1 MALQLTQLERLPGAA
16 DANLEALTRAIVS
29 RRYGMLGALRERRNQ
44 PGVEFYLRVERHGE
58 LGDPGRVWGWSCKW
72 FVLNNR
78 NELSAK
84 QREQIEDSLAKA
96 IEHVKGLTDFVLCLP
111 LRPAKKDEDW
121 ITGLGTTAGVT
132 TSLWA
137 SENFDAQLAG
147 HDELRSTFFG
157 ELALTPDIL
166 ARNHE
171 RSVAPVKGRW
181 VPLLHTSN
189 HVEDHID
196 RALLRP
202 KSFEALDAHVQ
213 TIAIRTAALRGAL
226 TDIDDEAARSAA
238 DAVAGDLEQFVKGLG
253 AIVDAGRNHRPI
265 EALER
270 IVDQQLPATTPRAL
284 RSVVLSLRKQRLSSA
299 LAATGIGANIH
310 DTVRWLAEAR
320 AHAQAPLMAVVAA
333 AGQGKTHL
341 AAQLTAPA
349 GRPIAGVFIPGGRL
363 RVGGSL
369 DDLARRI
376 PGIKVDRFE
385 DLLEALNS
393 AGIRAGSRVP
403 LVIDG
408 LNEAERPAEWRA
420 LLEELVP
427 ALGDYPS
434 VAVIV
439 TLREALAAT
448 AVPGAT
454 SKLELEWYEPEVREM
469 VTAYF
474 GHYLINASGAWLPLT
489 MFQNPLFVR
498 MYCEAANHDR
508 EAPVGMEAL
517 PTSLIG
523 VFERYRDGAI
533 QRLAADPA
541 HKTVPA
547 DQIKRRLAAVA
558 LEMWT
563 RDVRR
568 LPSEQAQAILDAGET
583 NWDES
588 LFRRLEEEGVLI
600 REEVDGGVD
609 TETSFLFD
617 RFVGYLIADALL
629 TRMTYS
635 EVNER
640 LADVNLWTALLGKD
654 GHPLGEDVAY
664 GLAGLV
670 PRRFT
675 AHHLWKPAPE
685 QHRSWA
691 LTRELDSESEFLDDS
706 TVDELVTLI
715 ASWEWTSPGRR
726 AYGRWHP
733 FDRVWEVRASPAH
746 LLNARFLDRVL
757 RQLSLPERDR
767 AWTEWTRHRTD
778 EQLLDEVTWTIERW
792 TRRLDRAESDDLD
805 AQSLAWLLASTHR
818 ELRDLATKA
827 LQRYGRPEPKR
838 LFDLAARM
846 LDVDDPYIV
855 ERLAAAAFGAACA
868 HQMPDPEGAFEQAL
882 SGWLAELRDRFL
894 TDGSNPT
901 SHALLRSYVQAVY
914 EFAGTN
920 HPSAVP
926 DTVDPTSPAFATPAT
941 VPVMADDDPNAAECD
956 RTFGMDFENYVIG
969 HAIKGRGNY
978 NFEHQGYRRA
988 RGEVMARVWELG
1000 WRAARLGDIDHEIAE
1015 RSQPT
1020 STRARFERY
1029 GKKYGWIGYYELVGR
1044 LADAENLP
1052 DWWAGAGRHVT
1063 PDIDPTFPEN
1073 PPFLP
1078 IPLPEWAPAGQV
1090 DEKTWLRTGTVDVPA
1105 DLWSPEELHDV
1116 AGGWLLVEGFLEH
1129 RRDGRKV
1136 FGFFRTILLDPTDL
1150 DPAVELAKEVD
1161 YPGND
1166 FFPEL
1171 PNIRDVFAGETP
1183 WSKRF
1188 EVKHDDDDD
1197 SDYRPRPALRR
1208 DWQDAGIRVG
1218 QLGVDLSPID
1228 GPTAL
1233 DQAYGVPS
1241 YEFADR
1247 FGLRQLPGTLDLVG
1261 LDGTRASAAFRV
1273 NEPWRGQLLFLRR
1286 DLVAEFAGDRR
1297 IVQVAWG
1304 EREVTVE
1311 WRAVPAWARSAHES
1325 YAHIWRSLRV
1335 LDERGSSEQI
1345 PGGTVP

>member
-16 DANLEALTRAIVS
+16 DANFEALTRAIVS
-29 RRYGMLGALRERRNQ
+29 RRFGRLGALRERRNQ
-44 PGVEFYLRVERHGE
+44 PGVEFYLRVEYPGE

-72 FVLNNR
+72 FMLDNR

-84 QREQIEDSLAKA
+84 QRDQIEDSLAKA

-111 LRPAKKDEDW
+111 QRPAKKDEDW
-121 ITGLGTTAGVT
+121 IAGLGTAVGVT

-147 HDELRSTFFG
+147 HDGLRSTFFG
-157 ELALTPDIL
+157 ELAFTPDLL
-166 ARNHE
+166 AKSHE

-189 HVEDHID
+189 HVEEHIH

-202 KSFEALDAHVQ
+202 ESFDSLDEHAK
-213 TIAIRTAALRGAL
+213 TIGSRAAALRGAL
-226 TDIDDEAARSAA
+226 ADIGDEAARAAA
-238 DAVAGDLEQFVKGLG
+238 DAVVGDLERFVDSLE
-253 AIVDAGRNHRPI
+253 AIVDAGRSRRPV
-265 EALER
+265 EAFER
-270 IVDQQLPATTPRAL
+270 IVDQQPPATTPRTL
-284 RSVVLSLRKQRLSSA
+284 RSVVLSLRKQRLSAA
-299 LAATGIGANIH
+299 LAVTGIGANVH
-310 DTVRWLAEAR
+310 DAVRWLKDAQ

-341 AAQLTAPA
+341 SAQLTAPA
-349 GRPIAGVFIPGGRL
+349 GRPIAGVFIPGGWL

-376 PGIKVDRFE
+376 PGIKVDRFD

-393 AGIRAGSRVP
+393 AGNRAGSRIP

-408 LNEAERPAEWRA
+408 LNEAERPAEWRV
-420 LLEELVP
+420 LLDELIPV
-427 ALGDYPS
+427 LGDYPN

-439 TLREALAAT
+439 TLREVLATT
-448 AVPGAT
+448 AVPDAAT
-454 SKLELEWYEPEVREM
+454 TLELKWYEPEVREM

-474 GHYLINASGAWLPLT
+474 DHYLINAFGAWLPLT
-489 MFQNPLFVR
+489 IFQNPLFVR

-508 EAPVGMEAL
+508 QAPVGMETL

-541 HKTVPA
+541 HKPVPA

-558 LEMWT
+558 WEMWT
-563 RDVRR
+563 RGVRR
-568 LPSEQAQAILDAGET
+568 LPSEQAKAILDAGEI

-600 REEVDGGVD
+600 REEVDGAID

-617 RFVGYLIADALL
+617 RFAGYLIADALL
-629 TRMTYS
+629 IRMTYA

-640 LADVNLWTALLGKD
+640 LGDVDLWTALLGKD

-675 AHHLWKPAPE
+675 THHLWKLAPE

-691 LTRELDSESEFLDDS
+691 LARELDSESEFLDDS
-706 TVDELVTLI
+706 TVNELVKLI
-715 ASWEWTSPGRR
+715 AGWEWKSPGRR

-733 FDRVWEVRASPAH
+733 FDRLWEVRASPAH
-746 LLNARFLDRVL
+746 RLNAHFLARVL
-757 RQLSLPERDR
+757 HQLPLAERDR
-767 AWTEWTRHRTD
+767 AWTEWTRHRID
-778 EQLLDEVTWTIERW
+778 EQLLDEVTWAIERW
-792 TRRLDRAESDDLD
+792 TKKSDRAEGDDLD

-827 LQRYGRPEPKR
+827 LQRYGWPEPKR
-838 LFDLAARM
+838 LFDLAVRM

-855 ERLAAAAFGAACA
+855 ERLTAAAFGAACA
-868 HQMPDPEGAFEQAL
+868 HQMPDPAGAFEQAL
-882 SGWLAELRDRFL
+882 SGWLAEMRDRFL
-894 TDGSNPT
+894 TGGSSPT
-901 SHALLRSYVQAVY
+901 SHALLRSYIQAVY

-920 HPSAVP
+920 HPDAVP
-926 DTVDPTSPAFATPAT
+926 GDVDPMSPTFATPAT
-941 VPVMADDDPNAAECD
+941 VLAMADDDPNAAECD

-978 NFEHQGYRRA
+978 NFEHQDYRRA

-1015 RSQPT
+1015 RSPLS
-1020 STRARFERY
+1020 STRARVERY

-1044 LADAENLP
+1044 LAEAGNLP
-1052 DWWAGAGRHVT
+1052 DWWAWGGRQVT
-1063 PDIDPTFPEN
+1063 PDIDPTFPEK
-1073 PPFLP
+1073 PPFLT
-1078 IPLPEWAPAGQV
+1078 IPLPGWAPAGHV
-1090 DEKTWLRTGTVDVPA
+1090 DEKAWLRTGTVGVPA
-1105 DLWSPEELHDV
+1105 DLWSPEEVHDV
-1116 AGGWLLVEGFLEH
+1116 AGGWLLAEGFLEH
-1129 RRDGRKV
+1129 RRNGRKV
-1136 FGFFRTILLDPTDL
+1136 FGFFRTILLDSGEL
-1150 DPAVELAKEVD
+1150 DSAVELAGEID

-1171 PNIRDVFAGETP
+1171 PNIRDVFAGEVP
-1183 WSKRF
+1183 WSTRF
-1188 EVKHDDDDD
+1188 EVKHDDND
-1197 SDYRPRPALRR
+1197 SEHRPRPALCH
-1208 DWQDAGIRVG
+1208 DWQDAGIGVD

-1241 YEFADR
+1241 FEFAHR

-1261 LDGTRASAAFRV
+1261 LDGARASASFRV
-1273 NEPWRGQLLFLRR
+1273 KEPWRGQLLFIRR

-1297 IVQVAWG
+1297 IVLVAWG

-1311 WRAVPAWARSAHES
+1311 WRALPAWVRSAHES
-1325 YAHIWRSLRV
+1325 YAHIWRSIRV
-1335 LDERGSSEQI
+1335 LDEYGRPEQVA
-1345 PGGTVP
+1345 GDAVP